1 MPNALTYKHITS
13 CKSTQLLQNTMG
25 GVVKD
30 VKIADFYSF

>member
-1 MPNALTYKHITS
+1 MPNALTHMHITN
-13 CKSTQLLQNTMG
+13 CKSTQLLQNTTG

>member
-25 GVVKD
+25 GVIKD
-30 VKIADFYSF
+30 VKIANYFAF